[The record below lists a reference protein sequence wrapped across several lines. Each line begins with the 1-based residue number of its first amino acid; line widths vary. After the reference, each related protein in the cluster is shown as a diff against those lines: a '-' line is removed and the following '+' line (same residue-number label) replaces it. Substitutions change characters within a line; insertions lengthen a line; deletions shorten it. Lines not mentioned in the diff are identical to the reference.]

1 MSKEIRKLS
10 LSDIELYVLRIA
22 SLILLLL
29 TILKILKV
37 EMVRLWAQ

>member
-1 MSKEIRKLS
+1 MSKETRKLS
-10 LSDIELYVLRIA
+10 LSNIEIYVLRIA